1 MWFHPFTERY
11 LGQAADWGTFRD
23 TTIVPISFITVELI
37 SFMGSHLIEWYNDS
51 SPINNNLSTQ
61 LCEIFVF
68 FVCVCQ
74 TYCLDHSEYATN

>member
-11 LGQAADWGTFRD
+11 LGQAADWGTLD

-61 LCEIFVF
+61 LCDF
-68 FVCVCQ
+68 FFFFFFQ